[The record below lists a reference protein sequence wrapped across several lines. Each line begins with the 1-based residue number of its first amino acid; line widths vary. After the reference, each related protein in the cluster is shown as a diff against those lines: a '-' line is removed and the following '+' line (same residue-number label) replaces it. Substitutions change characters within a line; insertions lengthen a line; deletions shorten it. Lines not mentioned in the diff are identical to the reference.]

1 MDPLTLAELL
11 CARVCHDLSGP
22 VGAAAAGAELL
33 EDLAEQSDGETL
45 ALVAVSAGGAASR
58 LKFFRAALGPA
69 ARAPQPAATL
79 RDLIEGYFKTLV
91 SAASPG
97 LVLDWRAAAPAFD
110 GESARL
116 LLNIVLLA
124 KDALPRG
131 GRVTVEA
138 TDGLPVIT
146 ALAEPAGPTDQ
157 AKTVRSGEAKTVL
170 SGEAKTVLS
179 DEAKAVLID
188 HQPPVGPRGAQ
199 AYFTRLL
206 AEKLTTG
213 LEISITGAG
222 LTLTT
227 GRRVTPP
234 DEGRSR
240 PDG

>member
-131 GRVTVEA
+131 GRITVEA

-157 AKTVRSGEAKTVL
+157 AKAVRN
-170 SGEAKTVLS
+170 GEAKTVLS

-188 HQPPVGPRGAQ
+188 HQPPAGPRGAQ

-213 LEISITGAG
+213 IEISVTPAG

-227 GRRVTPP
+227 GRRVSPP
-234 DEGRSR
+234 DDGRSR

>member
-33 EDLAEQSDGETL
+33 EDLAGQLDGETL
-45 ALVAVSAGGAASR
+45 ALVAASAAAAASR

-69 ARAPQPAATL
+69 ARAPQPAASL
-79 RDLIEGYFKTLV
+79 RDLVEGYFKTLA

-97 LVLDWRAAAPAFD
+97 LVLDWRVTAPVFG

-116 LLNIVLLA
+116 LLNFVLLA

-138 TDGLPVIT
+138 IDGLPVIT
-146 ALAEPAGPTDQ
+146 ALGEAGPTDM
-157 AKTVRSGEAKTVL
+157 AKAVL
-170 SGEAKTVLS
+170 IDEAKTVLS
-179 DEAKAVLID
+179 DEARAVLID
-188 HQPPVGPRGAQ
+188 HQPSAGPRGAQ

-213 LEISITGAG
+213 IEISVTPTG
-222 LTLTT
+222 LTFTT
-227 GRRVTPP
+227 GQNVSSP